1 MRRAALVP
9 VCVCASRSEKTLS
22 HPDPAAWGHVVT
34 VETTGVIFIKRTAAL
49 VQVCGCA
56 RRTITFGRLNA
67 DSRCG
72 YWILPEHRRA
82 LKAHVFSSR
91 RICGNFADRCARCAI
106 LSSLG

>member
-9 VCVCASRSEKTLS
+9 VCGCASRSEKHLAIRI
-22 HPDPAAWGHVVT
+22 PLLGAWL
-34 VETTGVIFIKRTAAL
+34 ETTGVIFIKRTAAL

-56 RRTITFGRLNA
+56 SRTITFGRLNA

-91 RICGNFADRCARCAI
+91 RICGDFADRCARCAV